1 MRAARAFAR
10 LRFAVGGLRALEI
23 QRLGWQASP
32 SDGGLRNGE
41 KDIGMRV
48 KTIVKPTALAVAV
61 AMGLSGCAQVD
72 GYLGQSSGTSACIAG
87 GAVGAVLGVAVVAL
101 TKGDGKDMVKGATLG
116 AGAGCGV
123 ALLYQDRV
131 KKLQAVA
138 KQEGLVMQVN
148 EIKANVAA
156 TPTAVPSVQ
165 PVGVEAQVQSSEMFA
180 VGSAQLTPAGR
191 RQLTLLAAAL
201 TDKQPAKGQ
210 VAKKVLVVGHTDA
223 TGAAEFNQQLS
234 EQRARAVG
242 GILAD
247 AGIPRQDIY
256 YQGAGAS
263 RPLANNGTEQGRA
276 ANRRVEFVEVENEQL
291 LVERVRSER
300 SNAKYLAHGTAPV
313 SPAKPAAAKPVSKP
327 AVVASKSASKTPPP
341 EAPTPVVVD
350 SSPTVPLSGKGGVD
364 FGGHAVTDT
373 RSQLAMGITPKSS
386 PFALIASANA
396 AAPLSSCVADLPRIE
411 GQVKSLA
418 DDRPL
423 QEFATNEFFPG
434 LNGKPWAT
442 AVNGHSVAVGPVA
455 VLRDGAKVAQAPKLQ
470 FITDYAS
477 AQKKQSPGYASVA
490 NTYEG
495 ESQILYRVFAL
506 DQQKS
511 PVSCIDIVFD
521 KRAGNAVAG
530 EIFYPKQGD
539 AYVAQFTPKRR

>member
-1 MRAARAFAR
+1 MTPQDNPRPALRSQRLNQITHEPHSKLDALVKAHAPFETQANFAR
-10 LRFAVGGLRALEI
+10 F
-23 QRLGWQASP
+23 
-32 SDGGLRNGE
+32 
-41 KDIGMRV
+41 
-48 KTIVKPTALAVAV
+48 
-61 AMGLSGCAQVD
+61 
-72 GYLGQSSGTSACIAG
+72 
-87 GAVGAVLGVAVVAL
+87 VVAQYL
-101 TKGDGKDMVKGATLG
+101 FQSEL
-116 AGAGCGV
+116 V
-123 ALLYQDRV
+123 ALYNDAELNRIVPDLAERCR
-131 KKLQAVA
+131 AEAA
-138 KQEGLVMQVN
+138 K
-148 EIKANVAA
+148 A
-156 TPTAVPSVQ
+156 
-165 PVGVEAQVQSSEMFA
+165 
-180 VGSAQLTPAGR
+180 
-191 RQLTLLAAAL
+191 
-201 TDKQPAKGQ
+201 D
-210 VAKKVLVVGHTDA
+210 
-223 TGAAEFNQQLS
+223 
-234 EQRARAVG
+234 
-242 GILAD
+242 LAD
-247 AGIPRQDIY
+247 LD
-256 YQGAGAS
+256 
-263 RPLANNGTEQGRA
+263 TE
-276 ANRRVEFVEVENEQL
+276 V
-291 LVERVRSER
+291 
-300 SNAKYLAHGTAPV
+300 
-313 SPAKPAAAKPVSKP
+313 PA
-327 AVVASKSASKTPPP
+327 
-341 EAPTPVVVD
+341 PVVVD

-373 RSQLAMGITPKSS
+373 RSLLAMGITPKSS

-418 DDRPL
+418 DDKPL

-530 EIFYPKQGD
+530 EIYYPKQGD

>member
-1 MRAARAFAR
+1 M
-10 LRFAVGGLRALEI
+10 G
-23 QRLGWQASP
+23 
-32 SDGGLRNGE
+32 
-41 KDIGMRV
+41 V

-87 GAVGAVLGVAVVAL
+87 GAAGAVLGVVVVAL

-156 TPTAVPSVQ
+156 TPTAAPTVQ

-210 VAKKVLVVGHTDA
+210 AAKKVLVVGHTDA

-313 SPAKPAAAKPVSKP
+313 APAKPAAAKPASKPVVAASKP
-327 AVVASKSASKTPPP
+327 ATKTPAPAAAP
-341 EAPTPVVVD
+341 EVQAPVVVD
-350 SSPTVPLSGKGGVD
+350 NSPAVPLSGKGGVD
-364 FGGHAVTDT
+364 FGGHVVTDT

-411 GQVKSLA
+411 GQVKSLS
-418 DDRPL
+418 DDKPL

-470 FITDYAS
+470 FITDYAN
-477 AQKKQSPGYASVA
+477 ARKKQSPGYASVA

-506 DQQKS
+506 DQQQS